1 MDHMQVSSACRP
13 RSSTSTSFCRS
24 GEVDCGLQRWRFC
37 LGQSKFLQEE
47 SWAKLCVGSESVRS
61 LVGKAIR
68 CRVIRDE
75 RDGAFVLNSRR
86 EKQGVQSS
94 QHWLRRDGDDTRV
107 GTLLSWDEFKEDRY
121 GIVDGGDPIAESFRE
136 DSSYGRLSDDDEAV
150 DSGVSQSGDAPL
162 PLDSRVET
170 FEGIP
175 VRQWLSTFVKSVD
188 PRLRGIII
196 LNLLTF
202 LYGSSIAVIKE
213 TESVLDPAS
222 FSVGRFAI
230 AAIVFAP
237 FLKDALQPGISKA
250 GLELGVWA
258 SIGYLSQALGLMT
271 TDAGR
276 ASFFTTFT
284 VLTVPF
290 IAGLTGKKIPL
301 LTWCAAVAALFGVGL
316 LETTGAPPSVGDAWS
331 LLSSVIFG
339 IHLIRTEHYS
349 RIVTPMAALP
359 IISIQLSVITA
370 SSLMWSLASHVTSG
384 GSVFPDLY
392 TLDWPSLYQ
401 STLSLPF
408 GSMLYTGLFSTAFCL
423 CAELVAMRDV
433 SATEAAVITTLE
445 PLWGAAFAWCIL
457 GERWG
462 LRGWVG
468 AAFILGGSL
477 ATQIWGSPET
487 PVKRTK
493 VPLPTLEEQEA
504 ERQALLI
511 KPPVHN
517 LEKDRMDKH
526 RSSSRRRK

>member
-1 MDHMQVSSACRP
+1 MIMDHMQVSSACRP

-202 LYGSSIAVIKE
+202 LYGTARFLLRHYLRLIVLRIAFRV
-213 TESVLDPAS
+213 
-222 FSVGRFAI
+222 
-230 AAIVFAP
+230 
-237 FLKDALQPGISKA
+237 PGCVQF
-250 GLELGVWA
+250 GL
-258 SIGYLSQALGLMT
+258 
-271 TDAGR
+271 
-276 ASFFTTFT
+276 
-284 VLTVPF
+284 
-290 IAGLTGKKIPL
+290 
-301 LTWCAAVAALFGVGL
+301 
-316 LETTGAPPSVGDAWS
+316 
-331 LLSSVIFG
+331 
-339 IHLIRTEHYS
+339 
-349 RIVTPMAALP
+349 
-359 IISIQLSVITA
+359 
-370 SSLMWSLASHVTSG
+370 
-384 GSVFPDLY
+384 
-392 TLDWPSLYQ
+392 
-401 STLSLPF
+401 
-408 GSMLYTGLFSTAFCL
+408 
-423 CAELVAMRDV
+423 
-433 SATEAAVITTLE
+433 
-445 PLWGAAFAWCIL
+445 
-457 GERWG
+457 
-462 LRGWVG
+462 
-468 AAFILGGSL
+468 
-477 ATQIWGSPET
+477 
-487 PVKRTK
+487 
-493 VPLPTLEEQEA
+493 
-504 ERQALLI
+504 
-511 KPPVHN
+511 
-517 LEKDRMDKH
+517 
-526 RSSSRRRK
+526 